1 MGSASGRAR
10 GGEAERIQCL
20 RRIFE
25 EGSLGVGAPW
35 GGTMNRNLPR
45 VAYRPREAA
54 EATGLS
60 LRFVYYAIQHKD
72 LLTIRVGRWRLII
85 R

>member
-1 MGSASGRAR
+1 
-10 GGEAERIQCL
+10 
-20 RRIFE
+20 
-25 EGSLGVGAPW
+25 
-35 GGTMNRNLPR
+35 MNRNLRR